1 MLARVVL
8 RGARDRAAADAGDV
22 CRILNGDRL
31 GVLVLLVVL
40 LGMDLFVLLQVL
52 GTLERFLAYFANVW
66 LQWCMYCAKSAR
78 DDE

>member
-8 RGARDRAAADAGDV
+8 RSARNRAAADAGDV
-22 CRILNGDRL
+22 GRILDGDRL

-40 LGMDLFVLLQVL
+40 LGVDLLVLLQVL
-52 GTLERFLAYFANVW
+52 GTLEGFLAYFADVG
-66 LQWCMYCAKSAR
+66 LQGCMYCAKSAR

>member
-8 RGARDRAAADAGDV
+8 RSARDRAAADAGDV
-22 CRILNGDRL
+22 GWILDGDRL

-40 LGMDLFVLLQVL
+40 LGVDLLVLLQVL
-52 GTLERFLAYFANVW
+52 RALERFLAYFADVG
-66 LQWCMYCAKSAR
+66 LQGSMYCGKSAR